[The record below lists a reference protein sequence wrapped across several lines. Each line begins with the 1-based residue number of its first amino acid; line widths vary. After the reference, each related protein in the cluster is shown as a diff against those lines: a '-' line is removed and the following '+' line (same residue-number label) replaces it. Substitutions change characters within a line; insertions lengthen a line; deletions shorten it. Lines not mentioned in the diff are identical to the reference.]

1 MSYSVLLQKQAP
13 EGYRATLMAWPGI
26 EVKAR
31 TQEDALSKMR
41 AAIARLM
48 AEGEIVQLD
57 VPEARPIISAPYQDT
72 FGMFRDD
79 PTFVEFLAAVEEYRR
94 QDNDN
99 GQA

>member
-48 AEGEIVQLD
+48 AEGEVVQLE
-57 VPEARPIISAPYQDT
+57 VPEVPPIISAPYQDT

-79 PTFVEFLAAVEEYRR
+79 PTFAEFLAAVEEYRR
-94 QDNDN
+94 QDDDN

>member
-1 MSYSVLLQKQAP
+1 MSYSVLLQKQTP

-41 AAIARLM
+41 AAIAKLM
-48 AEGEIVQLD
+48 AEGEVVQLD
-57 VPEARPIISAPYQDT
+57 IPEVRPIIAAPYQDT

-79 PTFVEFLAAVEEYRR
+79 PTFTEFLAAVEEYRR
-94 QDNDN
+94 MDNDN